1 MINALTS
8 ENYKDITKIS
18 ILDAK
23 VVFYPLKYVLEKN
36 FDEDFFIIKL
46 MPEDLKYPA
55 SVKMT
60 DAGVLRDYKIEV
72 AINNQHP
79 EIDQLRTW

>member
-23 VVFYPLKYVLEKN
+23 VVLP
-36 FDEDFFIIKL
+36 IKICFR
-46 MPEDLKYPA
+46 KA
-55 SVKMT
+55 
-60 DAGVLRDYKIEV
+60 
-72 AINNQHP
+72 
-79 EIDQLRTW
+79 

>member
-23 VVFYPLKYVLEKN
+23 VVLPIKICFRKARYC
-36 FDEDFFIIKL
+36 FDEDL
-46 MPEDLKYPA
+46 Y
-55 SVKMT
+55 
-60 DAGVLRDYKIEV
+60 YY
-72 AINNQHP
+72 
-79 EIDQLRTW
+79 

>member
-23 VVFYPLKYVLEKN
+23 VVFYPLKYVLEKRDIA
-36 FDEDFFIIKL
+36 FDEDLAIIIKL
-46 MPEDLKYPA
+46 MPEF
-55 SVKMT
+55 
-60 DAGVLRDYKIEV
+60 KISC
-72 AINNQHP
+72 I
-79 EIDQLRTW
+79 R

>member
-1 MINALTS
+1 MQRL
-8 ENYKDITKIS
+8 
-18 ILDAK
+18 
-23 VVFYPLKYVLEKN
+23 FYPLKYVLEKRDIA
-36 FDEDFFIIKL
+36 FDEDLLLL

-79 EIDQLRTW
+79 ETIDQLENLVNRKIVVHTTILEK

>member
-23 VVFYPLKYVLEKN
+23 VVLPIKICFRKARYC
-36 FDEDFFIIKL
+36 FDEDWL
-46 MPEDLKYPA
+46 LLL
-55 SVKMT
+55 S
-60 DAGVLRDYKIEV
+60 
-72 AINNQHP
+72 
-79 EIDQLRTW
+79 

>member
-1 MINALTS
+1 MHLL

-23 VVFYPLKYVLEKN
+23 VVFYPLKYVLEKRDIA
-36 FDEDFFIIKL
+36 FDEDLAIIIKL

-72 AINNQHP
+72 AK
-79 EIDQLRTW
+79 

>member
-23 VVFYPLKYVLEKN
+23 VVFS
-36 FDEDFFIIKL
+36 IKICFRKEILLLMRIWLLLL
-46 MPEDLKYPA
+46 MPEDLNI
-55 SVKMT
+55 SRIQN
-60 DAGVLRDYKIEV
+60 D
-72 AINNQHP
+72 
-79 EIDQLRTW
+79 

>member
-23 VVFYPLKYVLEKN
+23 VVFYPLKYVLEKV
-36 FDEDFFIIKL
+36 IL
-46 MPEDLKYPA
+46 MRISLLL
-55 SVKMT
+55 S
-60 DAGVLRDYKIEV
+60 
-72 AINNQHP
+72 
-79 EIDQLRTW
+79 